1 MHVSRLRSEARQVP
15 ATPKPTT
22 MSTHTLSTCFFFFD
36 NKFNHG
42 KWYFNH
48 VSEAYVALPQQT
60 THNGDPLSSKA
71 IRKSMLGVAAKQTV
85 VKYPGN
91 QSCTPR
97 FIQPSY
103 CTNYDSTF
111 SDTSSSCGNWV
122 SIWGEERRRKWKVMG
137 FPKIDRNFVVKIN
150 RTKEQSRNRNWQS
163 SMLSS
168 PRKT

>member
-1 MHVSRLRSEARQVP
+1 V
-15 ATPKPTT
+15 
-22 MSTHTLSTCFFFFD
+22 FFFD

-122 SIWGEERRRKWKVMG
+122 SIWGEERRRKWKLPPIWIWSRYCNSWWKTAAQLLELHDLG
-137 FPKIDRNFVVKIN
+137 RLIDFTIAVSG
-150 RTKEQSRNRNWQS
+150 EG
-163 SMLSS
+163 
-168 PRKT
+168 